1 MAEMSDESRKK
12 LSLNVLPD
20 AEKLSRIVGRAEEN
34 QKNQSAQ
41 STVDDVT
48 PVPLLPPTDWSIERK
63 LLHGKIAAALKTIYD
78 PEIPVDIYELGLIYS
93 IDITPE
99 NKATIRMTLTA
110 PGCPVAD
117 QLLREVESKVEAIPE
132 ITDARVDLVWDPP
145 WSRDRMSEAARMHLG
160 L

>member
-1 MAEMSDESRKK
+1 MSDESRKK

-34 QKNQSAQ
+34 QKSQAAPSA
-41 STVDDVT
+41 SSDDVPT
-48 PVPLLPPTDWSIERK
+48 GPLLPPADWPIERK
-63 LLHGKIAAALKTIYD
+63 LLHGKVAAALKTIYD
-78 PEIPVDIYELGLIYS
+78 PEIPVDIYELGLIYD
-93 IDITPE
+93 IDITPD
-99 NKATIRMTLTA
+99 NKARIRMTLTA

-132 ITDARVDLVWDPP
+132 ISDARVDLVWDPP

-160 L
+160 F